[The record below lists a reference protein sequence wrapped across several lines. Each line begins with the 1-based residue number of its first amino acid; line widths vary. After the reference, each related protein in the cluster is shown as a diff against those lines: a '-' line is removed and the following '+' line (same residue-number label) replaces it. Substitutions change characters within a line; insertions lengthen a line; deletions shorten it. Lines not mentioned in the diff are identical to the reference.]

1 MSAQQLVGALGR
13 NAAVVLVAVLVLG
26 LGLTVVTVVG
36 GDGEGGPGADTGATT
51 ATGVV
56 EDETGK
62 RLAGATITMG
72 SERTTSN
79 SRGEFSLDATEPA
92 TATAKLKG
100 HLSRTLVLEP
110 GRPRTI
116 ALTGQQQETLSL
128 RFGGDVMAGRRFYE
142 QVDGEDPLLS
152 STPSAREHARLLTG
166 VKPLLEDADLSM
178 VNLETPLIEKPYFD
192 PSEERPKR
200 FHETKEIAF
209 ASHTSMARGLKDSG
223 VDVVSLA
230 NNHVMDAHE
239 QGLDTTVKALDRA
252 GVEHFGAGVDA
263 DDAWKPTYVKKRGQT
278 VGYVGCTTVDGARH
292 PQSYVATKNKPG
304 AAQCNA
310 AQLRKSVTEA
320 KRRADVV
327 VFSPHGDV
335 EYRRQQV
342 SEIRDL
348 MNVARQA
355 GAAVIAG
362 HHPHVVGGVTGGD
375 DYVMAESTGNL
386 LFDQTL
392 WETFPSYL
400 VRTDVR
406 AGKPVSTTA
415 DPVVMDGFRP
425 QPAVGQYADSIARIA
440 AGTVPGRGRIGGPG
454 VTLEHR
460 TRDDGRTRTEN
471 LRAGKARHLAPGW
484 WADPGIGGD
493 VRFGSDLLYGTGTFE
508 GVSTAGQDPTR
519 LWALGKFAYLGSG
532 GACDATWPESGTGLQ
547 VARTP
552 LSKKDV
558 IASNAHRFPV
568 GEEASLFAD
577 VRRAA
582 PGSTLEVRW
591 YGMTKGESMG
601 VSTVDL
607 PVGSW
612 SSASCR
618 KVRLDVDRP
627 VGASY
632 AQIFLRQQPPGGGQ
646 EVLRTAVDNVRF
658 VEWSAQPL
666 SGRGYDTVEAT
677 SNTTVTVRRDE
688 KAGSSQPFLKR

>member
-1 MSAQQLVGALGR
+1 MTAQQLVGALGR

-26 LGLTVVTVVG
+26 LGLSVVTFVKGEEDG
-36 GDGEGGPGADTGATT
+36 GRGTEAGATT

-56 EDETGK
+56 EDETGE
-62 RLAGATITMG
+62 RLAGATVTMG
-72 SERTTSN
+72 SESTKSN
-79 SRGEFSLDATEPA
+79 SRGEFSFDATEPA
-92 TATAKLKG
+92 LATAKLKG
-100 HLSRTLVLEP
+100 HLPRTLVLEP
-110 GRPRTI
+110 GRSRTVS
-116 ALTGQQQETLSL
+116 LTGEEQETLSL

-142 QVDGEDPLLS
+142 KANGRGPLLS
-152 STPSAREHARLLTG
+152 SDPDAREHARLLQG
-166 VKPLLEDADLSM
+166 VKPLLEDADLSL
-178 VNLETPLIEKPYFD
+178 VNLETPLIDEPYFD
-192 PSEERPKR
+192 PSEPRPKR

-209 ASHTSMARGLKDSG
+209 ASHTSMAGGLKASG

-230 NNHVMDAHE
+230 NNHVMDSHE
-239 QGLDTTVKALDRA
+239 EGLDSTTKALDRA
-252 GVEHFGAGVDA
+252 GVEHFGAGRNA
-263 DDAWKPTYVKKRGQT
+263 DEAWEPTYVESRGQT

-292 PQSYVATKNKPG
+292 PESYVATKNKAG

-320 KRRADVV
+320 EKRADVV
-327 VFSPHGDV
+327 VFAPHGDV

-348 MNVARQA
+348 MDVARRA
-355 GAAVIAG
+355 GAVVIAG

-375 DYVMAESTGNL
+375 DHVMAESTGNL

-406 AGKPVSTTA
+406 DGKPVSTTT
-415 DPVVMDGFRP
+415 DPVVMDDFRP
-425 QPAVGQYADSIARIA
+425 RPAVGQYADSISRIA
-440 AGTVPGRGRIGGPG
+440 AGTVPGRARIGGPG
-454 VTLEHR
+454 ATLEHGP
-460 TRDDGRTRTEN
+460 RDDGRTQTEN
-471 LRAGKARHLAPGW
+471 LRAGKPRHLAPGW
-484 WADPGIGGD
+484 WADPGTGGD
-493 VRFGSDLLYGTGTFE
+493 VRFGTDLLHGTGTFE
-508 GVSTAGQDPTR
+508 GVSTAERDQTR
-519 LWALGKFAYLGSG
+519 LWSLGKYAYLGSG
-532 GACDATWPESGTGLQ
+532 GACDATWPASGTGLQ

-552 LSKKDV
+552 LSEKDV

-568 GEEASLFAD
+568 GDEASLFAD

-601 VSTVDL
+601 VSTLDL

-612 SSASCR
+612 ASGTCR
-618 KVRLDVDRP
+618 QVRLDVDKP

-632 AQIFLRQQPPGGGQ
+632 AQVFLRQQPPGGGQ

-658 VEWSAQPL
+658 VEWSSQPL

-688 KAGSSQPFLKR
+688 ETGPSEPFLKR